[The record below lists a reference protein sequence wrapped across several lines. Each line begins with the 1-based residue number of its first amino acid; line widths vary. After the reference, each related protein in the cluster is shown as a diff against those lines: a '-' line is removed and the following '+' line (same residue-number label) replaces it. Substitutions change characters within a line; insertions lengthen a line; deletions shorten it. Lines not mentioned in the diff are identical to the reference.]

1 MNSWMNVVLHKN
13 LSILI
18 LQLEDWMFCI
28 TKECAMY
35 RNIAN
40 SGKFSNMLLV
50 LSHGQASLERGFS
63 INRQI
68 EIENMHNETYVAQRV
83 ICDHVNSVGGLEN
96 IAIDKAMMLSVAGAR
111 QKYMMFLD
119 EQKQSKAMIA
129 AGKKRKNV
137 LAEIEELK
145 RAKKRLETEANA
157 LQTDADELALKAE
170 SSGKLLLVAKSNCY
184 RRSAKEKFLNI
195 NELEDQLNNELEEFK
210 KQ

>member
-1 MNSWMNVVLHKN
+1 MEEHSSLREFVNFDPAIGRLDVLYYERMHNVQKYCKLWEV
-13 LSILI
+13 
-18 LQLEDWMFCI
+18 C
-28 TKECAMY
+28 
-35 RNIAN
+35 
-40 SGKFSNMLLV
+40 NMLLV
-50 LSHGQASLERGFS
+50 LSYGQASVERGFS
-63 INRQI
+63 TNRQI
-68 EIENMHNETYVAQRV
+68 EIGNMHNETYVSQRV

-119 EQKQSKAMIA
+119 EQKHSKAMIA
-129 AGKKRKNV
+129 VGKKRKNI

-170 SSGKLLLVAKSNCY
+170 SSGKLLLVAKSNSN
-184 RRSAKEKFLNI
+184 RQSTKEKFLKM
-195 NELEDQLNNELEEFK
+195 NELDDQLNNKLVEFK